1 MNRASDSGS
10 EGRGFESLLGH
21 IRIAP
26 QVHFCE
32 PRRMRIFAAIL
43 GGWSESPLL
52 VIDHRR
58 DGRVVECG
66 GLEIRCTA
74 RYRGFESL
82 SLRNKGCKSASY
94 AIYTLFYTR
103 KYR

>member
-1 MNRASDSGS
+1 
-10 EGRGFESLLGH
+10 
-21 IRIAP
+21 
-26 QVHFCE
+26 
-32 PRRMRIFAAIL
+32 MRIFAAIL
-43 GGWSESPLL
+43 GGWSEFPLL
-52 VIDHRR
+52 MIDHRR

-94 AIYTLFYTR
+94 AIYTLFYTQELSKLR
-103 KYR
+103 